1 MENLLENII
10 FSDVSEIFIK
20 FSQDIKE
27 SNNTILITSQP
38 SIRGCLALAPIEAAL
53 LDSNIPY
60 RRRFVNEPNQN
71 HPSINVVNSNDQIGP
86 YLNND
91 NNSLFLSDSIVEGLT
106 GSDGDSKK
114 GPLTAI
120 AQSHALANEICPN
133 SIRLRRL
140 RPWIISG
147 NWLDDSLD
155 NTYDPVFLKLKT
167 ILKNEGSIRI
177 LPVTEVKNPNL
188 KNFNWI
194 DVSYLKSLSSSW
206 FDMNIAMKEE
216 SLSLLAKPVLTKN
229 LPSTARVEEI
239 IWNCIVAPGWETDM
253 VGQLNYQID
262 KWDFDDE
269 YSLSENLM
277 NSLLKYGIIN

>member
-1 MENLLENII
+1 MENLLEHIV

-20 FSQDIKE
+20 FSHDIKE
-27 SNNTILITSQP
+27 SNDTILITSQP
-38 SIRGCLALAPIEAAL
+38 TIHGCLALAPIEAAL

-60 RRRFVNEPNQN
+60 RRRFVNEPNRYY
-71 HPSINVVNSNDQIGP
+71 PSINVVNSKDQIGP

-91 NNSLFLSDSIVEGLT
+91 GKSLFLSDSIVEGLT
-106 GSDGDSKK
+106 GSDGNSKK

-140 RPWIISG
+140 RPWILSG

-155 NTYDPVFLKLKT
+155 NTYDPVFLKLKS
-167 ILKNEGSIRI
+167 ILKKEGSIRI
-177 LPVTEVKNPNL
+177 LPITEVKNPNL
-188 KNFNWI
+188 KNFSWI
-194 DVSYLKSLSSSW
+194 DISYLKSLSSSW
-206 FDMNIAMKEE
+206 SDMDIDMKEE

-239 IWNCIVAPGWETDM
+239 IWNCIVAPGWQTDM
-253 VGQLNYQID
+253 VGQLNFQID
-262 KWDFDDE
+262 KWNSDNE

-277 NSLLKYGIIN
+277 NSLLKYGIIC

>member
-20 FSQDIKE
+20 FSNDIKE
-27 SNNTILITSQP
+27 SNDTILITSQP
-38 SIRGCLALAPIEAAL
+38 SISGCLALAPIEAAL

-60 RRRFVNEPNQN
+60 RRRFVNEPNQYY
-71 HPSINVVNSNDQIGP
+71 PSINVVNSNDQIGP

-120 AQSHALANEICPN
+120 AQSHALANEICPT

-140 RPWIISG
+140 RPLIISG

-155 NTYDPVFLKLKT
+155 NTYDPVFLKLKS
-167 ILKNEGSIRI
+167 ILKKEGSIRI

-188 KNFNWI
+188 ENFNWI
-194 DVSYLKSLSSSW
+194 DMSFLKSLSSSW
-206 FDMNIAMKEE
+206 DDMDIAMKEE

-253 VGQLNYQID
+253 VGQLNYLID
-262 KWDFDDE
+262 TWDSDNE
-269 YSLSENLM
+269 YSSSENLM
-277 NSLLKYGIIN
+277 NSLLKYGIIY

>member
-194 DVSYLKSLSSSW
+194 DVSYLKSLSSS
-206 FDMNIAMKEE
+206 
-216 SLSLLAKPVLTKN
+216 LLAKPVLTKN